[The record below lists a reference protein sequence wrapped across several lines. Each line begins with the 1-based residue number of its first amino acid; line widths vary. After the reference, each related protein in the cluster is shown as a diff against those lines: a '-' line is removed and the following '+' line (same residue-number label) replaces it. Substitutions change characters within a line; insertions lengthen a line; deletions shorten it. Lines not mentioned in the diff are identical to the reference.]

1 MIKMCTSC
9 IRAVLKNY
17 GWSDYTVEG
26 TSIFC
31 SSGLNPELP
40 RDRGWVVSEEDKKV
54 FAFAETCDAFQ
65 EGPPDSHPVE
75 CDCASGNS
83 GCVY

>member
-1 MIKMCTSC
+1 MRNLQT
-9 IRAVLKNY
+9 
-17 GWSDYTVEG
+17 
-26 TSIFC
+26 F
-31 SSGLNPELP
+31 LNSAEVSTLVSP